1 MFRTVV
7 LTTLAMIAFAAN
19 SVLCRLAL
27 GNHTIDAAS
36 FTIIR
41 LLSGIFVLMLL
52 IGFSNSN
59 KKATSKGSWI
69 ASSMLFLYA
78 ITFSYAYITLDT
90 GTGALIMFGTVQIT
104 IILIALFN
112 GNRLHLAEW
121 IGVGIAFSGFV
132 YLVLPGVTS
141 PSVIGFIL
149 MTVAGIAWAI
159 YTIKGKGSSNPMSD
173 TSYNFL
179 RTTPLVIVLAIAAF
193 QYVSYSTE
201 GIVLAVLSGGLASG
215 IGYMI
220 WYSALGG
227 LSSTQAAV
235 VQLSVPLIAALGGVV
250 FMSEAVTLR
259 LMLSSLM
266 ILGGILLVVLGRY
279 YFVQIKS

>member
-1 MFRTVV
+1 
-7 LTTLAMIAFAAN
+7 
-19 SVLCRLAL
+19 
-27 GNHTIDAAS
+27 
-36 FTIIR
+36 
-41 LLSGIFVLMLL
+41 
-52 IGFSNSN
+52 
-59 KKATSKGSWI
+59 
-69 ASSMLFLYA
+69 
-78 ITFSYAYITLDT
+78 
-90 GTGALIMFGTVQIT
+90 MFGTVQIT